1 MKTEQTS
8 GRRLRRFGLTVG
20 GGLILLGALSWYRGH
35 SYVPAALVPLG
46 AALLLLGMV
55 APNSLRPVERFWL
68 GLGTLLGWIN
78 TRIILSLL
86 YYALFAPVGMIM
98 RLFRDPL
105 DRRLPDSRPSCWV
118 RKDAIPLNPKAYENQ
133 F

>member
-1 MKTEQTS
+1 MRAEETS
-8 GRRLRRFGLTVG
+8 GRQLRRFGLTVG
-20 GGLILLGALSWYRGH
+20 GGLTLLAALSWYRGH
-35 SYVPAALVPLG
+35 SYTPAALALLG
-46 AALLLLGMV
+46 TALLLLGMV

-68 GLGTLLGWIN
+68 GLGTILGWIN

-86 YYALFAPVGMIM
+86 YYAVFAPVGMIM

-105 DRRLPDSRPSCWV
+105 DRRLGDSRPSHWV
-118 RKDAIPLNPKAYENQ
+118 RREAIPLNPKAYENQ